1 MLAEPAPQPRPS
13 FEQAVCWMNGRL
25 MPAAE
30 ATVSV
35 FDHGLLYGDGVF
47 EGIRFYHRRAFRLQ
61 PQSEPA
67 VFYALVAMRNLTAIL
82 ALEHHSLTTVLF
94 PAVLGWVCLVIL
106 GLLLWRRAA
115 LAPAQAKEFR

>member
-61 PQSEPA
+61 A
-67 VFYALVAMRNLTAIL
+67 HLARLTLSARAL
-82 ALEHHSLTTVLF
+82 ALSLQ
-94 PAVLGWVCLVIL
+94 A
-106 GLLLWRRAA
+106 RRW
-115 LAPAQAKEFR
+115 